1 MADSKR
7 PEETHVEMPF
17 LSHLVELR
25 DRILKSLLA
34 VAIIFLILFS
44 YANELYTFLADPLMR
59 LLPKGSNMIA
69 IEVASPF
76 LTPLKLTL
84 VLSFYL
90 AIPFILYHLWGF
102 IAPGLY
108 QHEKQLVV
116 PLLISS
122 SVLFYLGMLFAYY
135 FVFPMVFGFFV
146 SVAPIGIAVSTDISH
161 YLDFVL
167 QLFFGFG
174 VAFETPILTIV
185 LIWTGITTAE
195 ALAEKRRYII
205 VGAFTVGMVL
215 TPPDVFSQISLS
227 LPIWGLFELG
237 LWLSK
242 FFMKFKHVDQPLQT
256 TTDYRPLTPEEM
268 EAEMAKIEQQE
279 KK

>member
-1 MADSKR
+1 MADFNRSED
-7 PEETHVEMPF
+7 PHVEMPF
-17 LSHLVELR
+17 LAHLVELR

-34 VAIIFLILFS
+34 VAIVFLLLFS

-146 SVAPIGIAVSTDISH
+146 SVAPMGIAVSTDISR

-185 LIWTGITTAE
+185 LIWTGVATAE
-195 ALAEKRRYII
+195 SLAEKRSYII
-205 VGAFTVGMVL
+205 VGAFTVGMIL

-237 LWLSK
+237 LWLST
-242 FFMKFKHVDQPLQT
+242 FFMKFKSANQPRET
-256 TTDYRPLTPEEM
+256 VSDYRPLTPEEM

>member
-1 MADSKR
+1 MDNPKR
-7 PEETHVEMPF
+7 PNDPNIEMPF

-25 DRILKSLLA
+25 DRILKSLLV
-34 VAIIFLILFS
+34 VAILFVILFS
-44 YANELYTFLADPLMR
+44 FANDLYTFLADPLMR
-59 LLPKGSNMIA
+59 LLPKGSTMIA
-69 IEVASPF
+69 IEVASP
-76 LTPLKLTL
+76 LIAPLKLTL

-90 AIPFILYHLWGF
+90 AIPFILYHLWAF
-102 IAPGLY
+102 VAPGLY
-108 QHEKQLVV
+108 QHEKKLVM

-122 SVLFYLGMLFAYY
+122 SLLFYLGMAFAYY
-135 FVFPMVFGFFV
+135 VVFPLVFGFFV

-167 QLFFGFG
+167 QLFFAFG
-174 VAFETPILTIV
+174 VAFETPVLTII

-195 ALAEKRRYII
+195 DLAEKRRYII

-215 TPPDVFSQISLS
+215 TPPDVFSQITLS

-242 FFMKFKHVDQPLQT
+242 FFMKFKSTDQPL
-256 TTDYRPLTPEEM
+256 R
-268 EAEMAKIEQQE
+268 
-279 KK
+279 

>member
-1 MADSKR
+1 MVTPQR
-7 PEETHVEMPF
+7 PDDPNIEMPF

-25 DRILKSLLA
+25 DRILKSLLV
-34 VAIIFLILFS
+34 VAILFVVLFS
-44 YANELYTFLADPLMR
+44 FANDLYTFLAEPLMK
-59 LLPKGSNMIA
+59 LLPKGSSMIA
-69 IEVASPF
+69 IEVASPL

-90 AIPFILYHLWGF
+90 AIPFILYHLWAF
-102 IAPGLY
+102 VAPGLY
-108 QHEKQLVV
+108 QHEKQLVM

-122 SVLFYLGMLFAYY
+122 SFLFYLGMAFAYY
-135 FVFPMVFGFFV
+135 IVFPLVFGFFV
-146 SVAPIGIAVSTDISH
+146 SVAPTGIAVSTDISH

-167 QLFFGFG
+167 QLFFAFG
-174 VAFETPILTIV
+174 VAFETPVLTIV

-195 ALAEKRRYII
+195 ALAEKRSYII

-215 TPPDVFSQISLS
+215 TPPDVFSQITLS
-227 LPIWGLFELG
+227 LPVWGLFELG

-242 FFMKFKHVDQPLQT
+242 FFMKFKPNDQALQT
-256 TTDYRPLTPEEM
+256 TSDYRPLTEAEL

-279 KK
+279 KQ